1 MTFILAE
8 DEALHRTLRGM
19 KVSDSKNPE
28 RPVGV
33 WFGQPDL
40 ESQSQS
46 YPYVTID
53 LINVSEAKERVMA
66 GLVKPWYFEDQL
78 NLGEDIDDWSVHM
91 PTPIN
96 LDYQVT
102 TYARQPRHD
111 RQILAQIMGRRLP
124 LRFGSLECVER
135 RSMDDEDEVL
145 ETTTRRLDV
154 LGVVKRDVPES
165 GKRLFMN
172 AFTVRVS
179 SEVLGPFDP
188 KTFVKVRELNLKVY
202 LLELRTYMI
211 EPNSRQPILDREQ
224 TIGTP

>member
-8 DEALHRTLRGM
+8 DEALHTMLRGM
-19 KVSDSKNPE
+19 TVSDQKNAE

-33 WFGQPDL
+33 WFGQPDPEL
-40 ESQSQS
+40 RAQN

-53 LINVSEAKERVMA
+53 LIDVMEATERVMA
-66 GLVKPWYFEDQL
+66 GMAKPWYFEDELELQ
-78 NLGEDIDDWSVHM
+78 EDFEDWEIFN

-96 LDYQVT
+96 LDYQIT

-111 RQILAQIMGRRLP
+111 RQILAQIMNNRLP
-124 LRFGSLECVER
+124 LRFGSLVCAEKITT
-135 RSMDDEDEVL
+135 DGDETVVH
-145 ETTTRRLDV
+145 TTTRRLDV
-154 LGVVKRDVPES
+154 LGVTKRDMPES

-179 SEVLGPFDP
+179 SEILGPFSP
-188 KTFVKVRELNLKVY
+188 KQYMKVREINLK
-202 LLELRTYMI
+202 TYMQ
-211 EPNSRQPILDREQ
+211 EPYPMQPTLDMEQ